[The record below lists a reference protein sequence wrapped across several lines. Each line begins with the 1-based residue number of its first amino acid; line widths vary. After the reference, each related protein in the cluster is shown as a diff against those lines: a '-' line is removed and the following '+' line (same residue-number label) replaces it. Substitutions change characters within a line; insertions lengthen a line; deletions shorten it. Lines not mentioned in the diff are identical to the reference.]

1 MGAIKN
7 WIKEWWNSWGKD
19 NDPIIVTKSDLNN
32 ANLERLEEKIKN
44 KDKIYNEEFI
54 RDHYLKTGDITEEQF
69 NLLMNLYN
77 EVNRSSPTGPTGM
90 TALNLTGADTGKA
103 GIGKTAYVPPS
114 TLTGTATSTPTPTPT
129 PTPEVPDT
137 TDENVSTTI
146 NPSGYITAAEWMKWL
161 EEDRAA
167 RWEREDT
174 IRAETQAR
182 EDNAWQRG
190 VRDMQLAGI
199 NPNLIN
205 ATPAASGGG
214 ITNSN
219 GIDYSGL
226 MSEQAA
232 KYSADVQSEIAA
244 MDRQFQKETIE
255 MGQKFELLLQ
265 ENSYNRQEALEAMK
279 AENELYLQEYLQ
291 KWKEELLKYEIITE
305 NEYKI
310 ALQEDAQLSAAE
322 QGKKNRTMYY
332 ILGFANLVGTV
343 LKAIF

>member
-1 MGAIKN
+1 MGKFRDIVNKIAGIDKESTNKRTIEKLNELLKN
-7 WIKEWWNSWGKD
+7 GKLTID
-19 NDPIIVTKSDLNN
+19 EI
-32 ANLERLEEKIKN
+32 EKYYDIN
-44 KDKIYNEEFI
+44 Y
-54 RDHYLKTGDITEEQF
+54 ITEEQADEYKKILRREESAELSNTNGF
-69 NLLMNLYN
+69 NSLK
-77 EVNRSSPTGPTGM
+77 
-90 TALNLTGADTGKA
+90 LTQDS
-103 GIGKTAYVPPS
+103 TAYVPPS

-129 PTPEVPDT
+129 PTPEIPDT
-137 TDENVSTTI
+137 TDQNVSTTI
-146 NPSGYITAAEWMKWL
+146 NASGYITPTEWFKWL

-214 ITNSN
+214 ITNSS

-226 MSEQAA
+226 MAEQAA
-232 KYSADVQSEIAA
+232 KYGADVQSEIAA

-255 MGQKFELLLQ
+255 IGQKFELLLQ

-291 KWKEELLKYEIITE
+291 KWKEELLKYEVITE

-310 ALQEDAQLSAAE
+310 ALQEDAQLNAAE
-322 QGKKNRTMYY
+322 QGKKERIVKYV
-332 ILGFANLVGTV
+332 LGFCSLVGGV
-343 LKAIF
+343 LRAIF